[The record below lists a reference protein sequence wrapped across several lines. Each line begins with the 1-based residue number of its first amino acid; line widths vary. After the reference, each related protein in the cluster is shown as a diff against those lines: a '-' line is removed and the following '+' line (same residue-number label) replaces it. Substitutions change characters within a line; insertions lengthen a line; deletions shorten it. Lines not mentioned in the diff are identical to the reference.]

1 MDLSNA
7 AIVLVVLC
15 WFLFGVPMLVNH
27 LRVRREP
34 GRKKGPQAA
43 PDIRAPKSLLGLLL
57 EGLSLSMIFAGQR
70 RFGGT
75 PALVSVAAV
84 LIALLSVGLASW
96 AIRHLGRQW
105 RIKAVVTHDHELVTT
120 GPYSLV
126 RHPIYLALMGM
137 AIATALVLTRWEVAL
152 AALVVYIA
160 GTEIRIRAEDGILRR
175 RFGPAFDAY
184 KQRVAAAY
192 IPFLR

>member
-1 MDLSNA
+1 
-7 AIVLVVLC
+7 
-15 WFLFGVPMLVNH
+15 
-27 LRVRREP
+27 
-34 GRKKGPQAA
+34 
-43 PDIRAPKSLLGLLL
+43 
-57 EGLSLSMIFAGQR
+57 MIFAGQR
-70 RFGGT
+70 KFGGT
-75 PALVSVAAV
+75 PALVSAAAV

-105 RIKAVVTHDHELVTT
+105 RLKAVVTHDHELVTT

-137 AIATALVLTRWEVAL
+137 AIATALALTRWEVAL

-160 GTEIRIRAEDGILRR
+160 GTEIRFRAEDGILRR